1 MNLVFARGLN
11 YEFSLK
17 DGTLPWTNHKDLA
30 EDCKHDMQHF
40 KNLTVN
46 NIILMGFNTYKTF
59 SRPLPDRLNIVID
72 KNSTVSDFIKTDDFN
87 FFPDIES
94 ALTFFKDCNKK
105 IYLIGGAKLIEQC
118 ISRNLITGTVYETI
132 FNRSFP
138 ESSTFVKPLP
148 PVFMHSQTIPLGKNS
163 KVLCHKFYISDSQ

>member
-87 FFPDIES
+87 FFPDIE
-94 ALTFFKDCNKK
+94 
-105 IYLIGGAKLIEQC
+105 
-118 ISRNLITGTVYETI
+118 V
-132 FNRSFP
+132 
-138 ESSTFVKPLP
+138 
-148 PVFMHSQTIPLGKNS
+148 H
-163 KVLCHKFYISDSQ
+163 

>member
-59 SRPLPDRLNIVID
+59 SRPLPDRLNIVTD

-87 FFPDIES
+87 FLSGVNKALNKPDLSPIPIPIKEVINKNNGLNILKLLV
-94 ALTFFKDCNKK
+94 ALVK
-105 IYLIGGAKLIEQC
+105 IYLKPEGVK
-118 ISRNLITGTVYETI
+118 I
-132 FNRSFP
+132 F
-138 ESSTFVKPLP
+138 
-148 PVFMHSQTIPLGKNS
+148 
-163 KVLCHKFYISDSQ
+163 